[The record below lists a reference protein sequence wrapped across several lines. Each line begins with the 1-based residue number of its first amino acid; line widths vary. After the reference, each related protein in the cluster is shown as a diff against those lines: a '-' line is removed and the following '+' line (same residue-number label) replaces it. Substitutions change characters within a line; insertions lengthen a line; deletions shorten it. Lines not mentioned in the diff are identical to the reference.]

1 MYLQNKLIDIYKIKM
16 DSTISVELIPQEI
29 KGKTGQVKFNPKDT
43 PFFGLYFSAHWCP
56 PCRGF
61 TPKLINFYNVVNKNN
76 KQLEIIFVSS
86 DKSEA
91 EFNEYYDSMPWLS
104 IPFKDESIQNLKET
118 FEIMGIPT
126 FLVFNSDGKLIDGKA
141 RTTVENRYPKDGY
154 TEQTTK
160 TIIDIWSG
168 KQN

>member
-1 MYLQNKLIDIYKIKM
+1 M

-29 KGKTGQVKFNPKDT
+29 KGKSGQVKFNPKDA

-86 DKSEA
+86 DKNES

>member
-1 MYLQNKLIDIYKIKM
+1 M

-29 KGKTGQVKFNPKDT
+29 KGKSCQVKFNPKDA

-86 DKSEA
+86 DKNES
-91 EFNEYYDSMPWLS
+91 EFNEYYNSMPWLS

>member
-1 MYLQNKLIDIYKIKM
+1 M
-16 DSTISVELIPQEI
+16 DSTIVLELLPENL
-29 KGKTGQVKFNPKDT
+29 KGKDGQVKFSPKDA

-56 PCRGF
+56 PCRNF
-61 TPKLINFYNVVNKNN
+61 TPKLKNFYEVVNKNQ
-76 KQLEIIFVSS
+76 KQIEIIFVTS

-91 EFNEYYDSMPWLS
+91 EFNEYFGSMPWIS
-104 IPFKDESIQNLKET
+104 IPFSDESIDNLKQT

-126 FLVFNSDGKLIDGKA
+126 FLVFNNVGKLIDDKA
-141 RTTVENRYPKDGY
+141 RTTVENRYPKNGY
-154 TEQTTK
+154 SEQTTK

>member
-1 MYLQNKLIDIYKIKM
+1 M

-29 KGKTGQVKFNPKDT
+29 KGKSGQVKFNPKDA

>member
-1 MYLQNKLIDIYKIKM
+1 M
-16 DSTISVELIPQEI
+16 DSTISIELIPEKL
-29 KGKTGQVKFNPKDT
+29 KGKDGEVKFSPKDT

-56 PCRGF
+56 PCRNF
-61 TPKLINFYNVVNKNN
+61 TPKLINFYEVVNKTQ
-76 KQLEIIFVSS
+76 KQIEIIFVTS

-91 EFNEYYDSMPWLS
+91 EFNEYFGSMPWLS
-104 IPFKDESIQNLKET
+104 IPFKDEAINNLKES

-126 FLVFNSDGKLIDGKA
+126 FLVFNSEGKLIDDKA
-141 RTTVENRYPKDGY
+141 RTTVENRYPKNGY

-168 KQN
+168 KK

>member
-1 MYLQNKLIDIYKIKM
+1 M
-16 DSTISVELIPQEI
+16 DSTISVELIPPEL
-29 KGKTGQVKFNPKDT
+29 KGKDGDVKFNPKDA

-86 DKSEA
+86 DKNES
-91 EFNEYYDSMPWLS
+91 EFNEYYNSMPWLS

>member
-1 MYLQNKLIDIYKIKM
+1 M

-29 KGKTGQVKFNPKDT
+29 KGKSGQVKFNPKDA

-91 EFNEYYDSMPWLS
+91 EFNEYFGTMPWLS

-154 TEQTTK
+154 SEQTTK

>member
-1 MYLQNKLIDIYKIKM
+1 M
-16 DSTISVELIPQEI
+16 DSTISIELIPEKL
-29 KGKTGQVKFNPKDT
+29 KGKGGEVKFAPKDT

-56 PCRGF
+56 PCRNF
-61 TPKLINFYNVVNKNN
+61 TPKLINFYEVANKTQ
-76 KQLEIIFVSS
+76 KQIEIIFVTS

-91 EFNEYYDSMPWLS
+91 EFNEYFGSMPWLS
-104 IPFKDESIQNLKET
+104 IPFKDEAINNLKES

-126 FLVFNSDGKLIDGKA
+126 FLVFNSEGKLIDDKA
-141 RTTVENRYPKDGY
+141 RTTVENRYPKNGY

-168 KQN
+168 KK

>member
-1 MYLQNKLIDIYKIKM
+1 M
-16 DSTISVELIPQEI
+16 DSTIVLELLPENL
-29 KGKTGQVKFNPKDT
+29 KGKDGQVKFSPKDS

-56 PCRGF
+56 PCRNF
-61 TPKLINFYNVVNKNN
+61 TPKLKNFYEVVNKNQ
-76 KQLEIIFVSS
+76 KQIEIIFVTS

-91 EFNEYYDSMPWLS
+91 EFNEYFGSMPWLS
-104 IPFKDESIQNLKET
+104 IPFKDEAINNLKES

-126 FLVFNSDGKLIDGKA
+126 FLVFNSEGKLIDDKA
-141 RTTVENRYPKDGY
+141 RTTVENRYPKNGY

-168 KQN
+168 KK

>member
-1 MYLQNKLIDIYKIKM
+1 M

-29 KGKTGQVKFNPKDT
+29 KGKSGQVKFNPKDA

-91 EFNEYYDSMPWLS
+91 EFNEYFGTMPWLS

>member
-1 MYLQNKLIDIYKIKM
+1 M
-16 DSTISVELIPQEI
+16 DSTIVLELIPENL
-29 KGKTGQVKFNPKDT
+29 KGKDGQVKFSPKNA

>member
-1 MYLQNKLIDIYKIKM
+1 M
-16 DSTISVELIPQEI
+16 DSTISVELIPPEL
-29 KGKTGQVKFNPKDT
+29 KGKNGEVKFNPKDA

>member
-1 MYLQNKLIDIYKIKM
+1 M
-16 DSTISVELIPQEI
+16 DSTIVLELIPENL
-29 KGKTGQVKFNPKDT
+29 KGKDGQVKFSPKNA

-61 TPKLINFYNVVNKNN
+61 TPKLINFYDVVNKTQ
-76 KQLEIIFVSS
+76 KQIEIIFVTS

-91 EFNEYYDSMPWLS
+91 EFNEYFGSMPWLS
-104 IPFKDESIQNLKET
+104 IPFKDEAINNLKES

-126 FLVFNSDGKLIDGKA
+126 FLVFNSEGKLIDDKA
-141 RTTVENRYPKDGY
+141 RTTVENRYPKNGY

-168 KQN
+168 KK

>member
-1 MYLQNKLIDIYKIKM
+1 M

-29 KGKTGQVKFNPKDT
+29 KGKTGQVKFNPKDA

-86 DKSEA
+86 DKNES
-91 EFNEYYDSMPWLS
+91 EFNEYYNSMPWLS